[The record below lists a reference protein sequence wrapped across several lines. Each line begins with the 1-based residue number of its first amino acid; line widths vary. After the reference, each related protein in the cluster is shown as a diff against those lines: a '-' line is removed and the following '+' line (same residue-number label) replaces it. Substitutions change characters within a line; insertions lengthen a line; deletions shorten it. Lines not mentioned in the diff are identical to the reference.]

1 MQTTK
6 IITVAGKLGSGKSS
20 TAKQLADK
28 LGYQHFSS
36 GDLFRS
42 IAAEQARSVLDA
54 NKAAE
59 EDSTIDHLVDQ
70 RLREIGEQETEKVI
84 DSRTAWHWIPQSFKV
99 YLELPTEVAA
109 KRIIDK
115 MHERNDANEDIPE
128 SPSEYSRQL
137 EARFASENKRYKA
150 LYDIDPSNRSNY
162 DLVIDTSTTPLEE
175 VVQQILTAYQTWL
188 NS

>member
-1 MQTTK
+1 
-6 IITVAGKLGSGKSS
+6 
-20 TAKQLADK
+20 
-28 LGYQHFSS
+28 
-36 GDLFRS
+36 
-42 IAAEQARSVLDA
+42 
-54 NKAAE
+54 
-59 EDSTIDHLVDQ
+59 
-70 RLREIGEQETEKVI
+70 
-84 DSRTAWHWIPQSFKV
+84 
-99 YLELPTEVAA
+99 
-109 KRIIDK
+109 

-128 SPSEYSRQL
+128 SPAEYSRQL